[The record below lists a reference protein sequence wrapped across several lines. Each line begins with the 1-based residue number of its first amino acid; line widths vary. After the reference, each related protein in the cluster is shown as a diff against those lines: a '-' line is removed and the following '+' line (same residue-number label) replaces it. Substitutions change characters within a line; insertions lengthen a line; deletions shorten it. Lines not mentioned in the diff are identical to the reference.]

1 MYKATNE
8 FDKMGNTEEL
18 RALTRRAAK
27 VDALNSIGMSMPLYN

>member
-18 RALTRRAAK
+18 EALIRSVAEL
-27 VDALNSIGMSMPLYN
+27 DELHSISMAITPDN